1 MYAAL
6 RVFDRT
12 HSPPLSRL
20 RSTQLAPPDLP
31 CRPCTRLTVA
41 SAVGVGLSRSLP
53 PGLVASTVGGLGACP
68 ERSHAAS
75 VVSRLAASGDV
86 RTAGIAGGGCGC
98 GGGGGSLAVAL
109 LGRAARRWVTTRG
122 GAGATVPACARP
134 RLAAR
139 AGPVGGRQRV
149 RICFPFLFFFLW
161 SAKRDG
167 WPPPRTPVAPLTS
180 FCPRLPLQERHAERT
195 AVWEVGKGK
204 VAPPQAVNGVRAHP
218 PPPQGSVGR
227 GKRRKGYPCSGGEG

>member
-149 RICFPFLFFFLW
+149 RICFLFFFFFFFGLP
-161 SAKRDG
+161 SATAGRRRG
-167 WPPPRTPVAPLTS
+167 HQSHHLRRCAPAFPS
-180 FCPRLPLQERHAERT
+180 R
-195 AVWEVGKGK
+195 
-204 VAPPQAVNGVRAHP
+204 
-218 PPPQGSVGR
+218 SVMRRGLRSGR
-227 GKRRKGYPCSGGEG
+227 